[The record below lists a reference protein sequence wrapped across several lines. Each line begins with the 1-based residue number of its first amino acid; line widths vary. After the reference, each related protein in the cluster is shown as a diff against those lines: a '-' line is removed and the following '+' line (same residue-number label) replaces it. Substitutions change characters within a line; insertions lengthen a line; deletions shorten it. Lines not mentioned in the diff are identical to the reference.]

1 MSAFAAINPS
11 MGTSV
16 RRVTDCAGPKK
27 LETVLRMAKITQI
40 CRMSVTK
47 TSSTTSPARM
57 RSLAIITLFTFQ
69 WSTNTPAMGPTMV
82 RGNTK
87 AMVIVVTSSTV
98 PCQRYVIIRITP
110 KSARKSPKMLT
121 NWASHMMRNGR
132 CCRIVLRVYGVG
144 VGEAAILERIK
155 FLGRVASIQN
165 SAKPVKLALLQERT
179 TMKHKRFIFVIAL
192 FTLALTAFA
201 QQPDKSKRPSPPGT
215 AEVTLKQKRITVD
228 YSRPSLKG
236 RKAVGGQLVPYGQV
250 WRTGANEAT
259 ALTTEAD
266 LNVGGVNVP
275 AGKYTLYTLPSEGTW
290 KLIISKQ
297 TGQWG
302 TIYNE
307 DQDLA
312 RVDMQKTALEQPV
325 EQFTISF

>member
-1 MSAFAAINPS
+1 
-11 MGTSV
+11 
-16 RRVTDCAGPKK
+16 
-27 LETVLRMAKITQI
+27 
-40 CRMSVTK
+40 
-47 TSSTTSPARM
+47 
-57 RSLAIITLFTFQ
+57 
-69 WSTNTPAMGPTMV
+69 
-82 RGNTK
+82 
-87 AMVIVVTSSTV
+87 
-98 PCQRYVIIRITP
+98 
-110 KSARKSPKMLT
+110 
-121 NWASHMMRNGR
+121 
-132 CCRIVLRVYGVG
+132 
-144 VGEAAILERIK
+144 
-155 FLGRVASIQN
+155 
-165 SAKPVKLALLQERT
+165 
-179 TMKHKRFIFVIAL
+179 MKHKRFIFVIAL

-290 KLIISKQ
+290 KLIMSKQ

-325 EQFTISF
+325 EQFTISFEKTGDDSANLVLQWENTQVSVPVKVK

>member
-1 MSAFAAINPS
+1 
-11 MGTSV
+11 
-16 RRVTDCAGPKK
+16 
-27 LETVLRMAKITQI
+27 
-40 CRMSVTK
+40 
-47 TSSTTSPARM
+47 
-57 RSLAIITLFTFQ
+57 
-69 WSTNTPAMGPTMV
+69 
-82 RGNTK
+82 
-87 AMVIVVTSSTV
+87 
-98 PCQRYVIIRITP
+98 
-110 KSARKSPKMLT
+110 
-121 NWASHMMRNGR
+121 
-132 CCRIVLRVYGVG
+132 
-144 VGEAAILERIK
+144 
-155 FLGRVASIQN
+155 
-165 SAKPVKLALLQERT
+165 
-179 TMKHKRFIFVIAL
+179 MKHKRFIFVIAL

-215 AEVTLKQKRITVD
+215 AEVTLKQKRITVE

-236 RKAVGGQLVPYGQV
+236 RKAVGGQLAPYGQV

-302 TIYNE
+302 TVYNE

-312 RVDMQKTALEQPV
+312 RIDTQKSQLTDRV
-325 EQFTISF
+325 EQFTISFDNKSAATANLVLTSDTTPISPPAQFSSPLTNPL